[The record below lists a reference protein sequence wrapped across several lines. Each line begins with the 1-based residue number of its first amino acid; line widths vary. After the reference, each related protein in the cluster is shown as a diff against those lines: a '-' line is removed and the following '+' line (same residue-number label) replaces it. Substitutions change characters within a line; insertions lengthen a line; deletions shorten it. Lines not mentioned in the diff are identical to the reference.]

1 MYLKEMNF
9 FISTLTCI
17 FDYVLDTPIRQ
28 NQILFVFA
36 LDLFVSLWVNFDL
49 SSQKHRHRDT
59 PG

>member
-49 SSQKHRHRDT
+49 TSQYDR
-59 PG
+59 